1 MLEMQTRRYK
11 LTGTTPMLGSQ
22 PASEAV
28 RTQYIGSKAPSP
40 AMTEEEAAL
49 IPELDEKGITVFM
62 RDTKG
67 NDALCMMDY
76 MIRGFFKN
84 AISAMEGQLGILQA
98 RAKVDKYLFVG
109 PRIIYITREG
119 EKIIDEDDQLERP
132 LRAET
137 MKGPRTA
144 LAASEKIDD
153 PWNIEFEVALLTNK
167 PTTKSKMLDFDAVES
182 ALDYGKY
189 SGLGQ
194 WRNGGFGRFTWER
207 VA

>member
-1 MLEMQTRRYK
+1 
-11 LTGTTPMLGSQ
+11 
-22 PASEAV
+22 
-28 RTQYIGSKAPSP
+28 
-40 AMTEEEAAL
+40 MTEEEAEL

-62 RDTKG
+62 RDTKDK
-67 NDALCMMDY
+67 DALCLMDY
-76 MIRGFFKN
+76 MIRGFFKS
-84 AISAMEGQLGILQA
+84 AIQAMEGQLGILQA

-109 PRIIYITREG
+109 PRIIHITRDE
-119 EKIIDEDDQLERP
+119 EEIIDEDDQLERP

-153 PWNIEFEVALLTNK
+153 PWNVEFEVTLLTNK
-167 PTTKSKMLDFDAVES
+167 PTSKSKMLDFEAIES
-182 ALDYGKY
+182 ALDYGRF

-194 WRNGGFGRFTWER
+194 WRNGGYGRFTWER